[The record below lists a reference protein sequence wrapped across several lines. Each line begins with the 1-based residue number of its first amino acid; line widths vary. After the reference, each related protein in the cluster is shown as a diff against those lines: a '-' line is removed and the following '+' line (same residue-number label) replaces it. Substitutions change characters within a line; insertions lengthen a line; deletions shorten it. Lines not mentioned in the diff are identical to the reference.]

1 MYQEIG
7 NDKKFFLGSAKA
19 QFGATIAEA
28 LVAPTVG
35 SMDDVS
41 FEMVGS
47 SGKIEFQN
55 RKSVN
60 KKTVTGC
67 KVSFKYGELDLDK
80 VFQFFGSD
88 ADALS
93 AVAGTSGSKTDAVAA
108 GKWGYDKPLAFL
120 NQNASGEK
128 PTSVTI
134 SAGTDGAL
142 VAGTDFEIIKI
153 GRVWAY
159 VLLDAASGKLTTEN
173 QALTVAYTV
182 TPATGKVLEFN
193 ASNSIPD
200 TFAIVLTHE
209 TDAGEIFQIQ
219 VYAAQSSSFFK
230 LPFVKDGG
238 TDVVK
243 ADAEFEG
250 TADNNN
256 KIAKIIDSR
265 DIYDI

>member
-7 NDKKFFLGSAKA
+7 DDRKFFLGSAKV
-19 QFGATIAEA
+19 QFGKTIAEA
-28 LVAPTVG
+28 LAGPTVG
-35 SMDDVS
+35 SLDDVS

-55 RKSVN
+55 RKSVT
-60 KKTVTGC
+60 KRTVTGC
-67 KVSFKYGELDLDK
+67 KTSFKYGELDLDK
-80 VFQFFGSD
+80 IFQFFGSD

-93 AVAGTSGSKTDAVAA
+93 AVAGTSGSRTDAVAA
-108 GKWGYDKPLAFL
+108 GNWNYDKPLAFL
-120 NQNASGEK
+120 GQNASGEK
-128 PTSVTI
+128 PTSITI
-134 SAGTDGAL
+134 TAATDGLL
-142 VAGTDFEIIKI
+142 VAGTDYEIVKI
-153 GRVWAY
+153 GKFWAY
-159 VLLDAASGKLTTEN
+159 VLQDAASGKLNTEN
-173 QALTVAYTV
+173 QALSVTYTT

-193 ASNSIPD
+193 ASNGIPD

-219 VYAAQSSSFFK
+219 IYAAQSSSFFK

-256 KIAKIIDSR
+256 KIAKIIDNR
-265 DIYDI
+265 DIYES